1 MIMMIAPLMRDYIR
15 GEKANKRG
23 WLKKHLGDE
32 GKALGKGG
40 RHKEVR
46 EYTQREGSVSK

>member
-23 WLKKHLGDE
+23 WLKKHWGDAW
-32 GKALGKGG
+32 KTQGKGG

-46 EYTQREGSVSK
+46 EYTQREGSLSK